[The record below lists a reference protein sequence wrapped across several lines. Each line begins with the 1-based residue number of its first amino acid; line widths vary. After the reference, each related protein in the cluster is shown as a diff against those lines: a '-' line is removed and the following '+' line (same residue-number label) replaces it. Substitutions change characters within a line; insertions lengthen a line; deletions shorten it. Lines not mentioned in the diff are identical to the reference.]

1 MRHFRFFSRMFA
13 FVCVIETAASCFGQY
28 AGNQFD
34 RGYNTP
40 TFSPYINL
48 LRDNGGVGQNYYGLV
63 RPQMEFAQQN
73 QQMQQGLVQLQ
84 MQNQMPQQF
93 GRLPMAYRYSQL
105 GATGHPVIFNSFG
118 HGQFTGGYA
127 SMAGGMG
134 GMDGGIMGG
143 GAAFGGGG
151 MMGGMQGANQLG
163 QIGMGM
169 GGGMMGGGGNPGMG
183 FGGVSGHA
191 AQFGG
196 IGNTYRAAGR

>member
-1 MRHFRFFSRMFA
+1 MRLFRFISHLFA
-13 FVCVIETAASCFGQY
+13 LVCVIETAAPCLGQY

-73 QQMQQGLVQLQ
+73 QQLNMGLQQLQ
-84 MQNQMPQQF
+84 VQNQMPNQM
-93 GRLPMAYRYSQL
+93 GRMPMAYRYSQL

-118 HGQFTGGYA
+118 NGQFTGGYVG
-127 SMAGGMG
+127 MAGGMG
-134 GMDGGIMGG
+134 GMDAGMMGG

-151 MMGGMQGANQLG
+151 MMGGMPGGNQFG
-163 QIGMGM
+163 QMGM
-169 GGGMMGGGGNPGMG
+169 GGGVMGGGGNAGMG
-183 FGGVSGHA
+183 FSGVSGHA

-196 IGNTYRAAGR
+196 IGNTYRATGR